1 MVRMSNNFALIKSG
15 RVEQVIVADADFV
28 ETIRA
33 HWDHVEPAP
42 ETVGA
47 GWTWDGQAFAAP
59 PAPDPGPQ
67 PAPVRHISVGAFFD
81 RFGPLKLAI
90 LRDQNYD
97 CKAVVMDASVRKYI
111 DLDNP
116 DLPAGLAI
124 LQAAGHAI
132 DPAAILDAP
141 IQLHELP

>member
-1 MVRMSNNFALIKSG
+1 MIKQYALIKSG
-15 RVEQVIVADADFV
+15 CVEQVIVADADFV

-33 HWDHVEPAP
+33 HWDHIELAP
-42 ETVGA
+42 ETVGV
-47 GWTWDGQAFAAP
+47 GWAWDGQAFAAP

-67 PAPVRHISVGAFFD
+67 PTPARHISVGAFFD
-81 RFGPLKLAI
+81 RFGAEKWQILA
-90 LRDQNYD
+90 DETAQ
-97 CKAVVMDASVRKYI
+97 CKAVIQDASVRKYI

-132 DPAAILDAP
+132 DPAAIIDAP
-141 IQLHELP
+141 VQPHELP

>member
-1 MVRMSNNFALIKSG
+1 MSNHFALIKSG
-15 RVEQVIVADADFV
+15 SVEQVIVADADFV

-33 HWDHVEPAP
+33 QWDHVEPAP
-42 ETVGA
+42 ESVGA
-47 GWTWDGQAFAAP
+47 GWAWDGQAFAAP

-67 PAPVRHISVGAFFD
+67 PVPVRHISVGAFFD
-81 RFGPLKLAI
+81 RFGAEKWQILA
-90 LRDQNYD
+90 DETAQ
-97 CKAVVMDASVRKYI
+97 CKAVIQDASVRKYI

>member
-1 MVRMSNNFALIKSG
+1 MSNYFALIKSG

-28 ETIRA
+28 DSIRA
-33 HWDHVEPAP
+33 QWDHIEPAP

-47 GWTWDGQAFAAP
+47 GWAWDGQAFAAP

-67 PAPVRHISVGAFFD
+67 PAVVRHISVGAFFD
-81 RFGPLKLAI
+81 RFGPMKWAI
-90 LRDQNYD
+90 LRDPDDN
-97 CKAVVMDASVRKYI
+97 CRAVVMDASVRKYI

-132 DPAAILDAP
+132 DPTAILDAP
-141 IQLHELP
+141 IQPHELP